1 MRTLSAVLLVF
12 GVVPALQACSA
23 PRFFQDKLELRQDGE
38 DVVVSTS
45 VSSSG
50 PGQIVMKSFTI
61 DAKNSVTLKYCLIQ
75 SEDNSR
81 LQSWTT
87 VKIEWRLKG
96 VRLGDLT
103 FKVEGKKLIFEQ
115 DELDQLRDQLNG
127 QFRPRRDASLR
138 GE

>member
-1 MRTLSAVLLVF
+1 MRTVCAVLLVF
-12 GVVPALQACSA
+12 SIVPVLQAC
-23 PRFFQDKLELRQDGE
+23 PKPEQDKLALRQDGD

-50 PGQIVMKSFTI
+50 PGQMVMKSHEI
-61 DAKNSVTLKYCLIQ
+61 DAKNRVTLKYCLIQ
-75 SEDNSR
+75 SEENSR

-103 FKVEGKKLIFEQ
+103 FEVQGQKLIFGQ
-115 DELDQLRDQLNG
+115 GELDQLRDQLNQ
-127 QFRPRRDASLR
+127 QFRCRC
-138 GE
+138 GG

>member
-1 MRTLSAVLLVF
+1 MKTVSAVLLVF
-12 GVVPALQACSA
+12 SMVPVLHACSM
-23 PRFFQDKLELRQDGE
+23 PKVVQDKLALRQDGD

-50 PGQIVMKSFTI
+50 PGQMVMKSYEI
-61 DAKNSVTLKYCLIQ
+61 DARNRVTLQYCLIQ
-75 SEDNSR
+75 SEENSG
-81 LQSWTT
+81 LQSWST

-103 FKVEGKKLIFEQ
+103 FKVEGKKLVFEQ
-115 DELDQLRDQLNG
+115 DELDQLRDQLNQ